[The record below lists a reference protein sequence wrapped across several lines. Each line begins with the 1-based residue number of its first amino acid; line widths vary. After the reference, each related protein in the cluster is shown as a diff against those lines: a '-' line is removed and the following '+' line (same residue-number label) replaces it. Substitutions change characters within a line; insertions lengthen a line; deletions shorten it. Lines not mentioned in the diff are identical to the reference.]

1 MPRYDL
7 HFESLSA
14 EEQGFSSKIF
24 TMDTPAFGVFG
35 TKGPQWL
42 INMWLKIL
50 FTRQGSDPT
59 NLSRGTSFTNLI
71 GSTVSPSD
79 AEDIVRL
86 CVDEASN
93 QLRAIQQNDT
103 ELTARERLASA
114 KLIRYVEDNEGP
126 GFKAYVEILNEA
138 GERLKVNIPAYSR
151 G

>member
-7 HFESLSA
+7 HFQALTA

-24 TMDTPAFGVFG
+24 TITDEPFGVL
-35 TKGPQWL
+35 GPQWL

-71 GSTVSPSD
+71 GSTLSLAD
-79 AEDIVRL
+79 AEDIARL
-86 CVDEASN
+86 SIDEASS
-93 QLRAIQQNDT
+93 QLRTLQQNDT
-103 ELTARERLASA
+103 TLTARERLASA
-114 KLIRYVEDNEGP
+114 KMLRYVENPGGP
-126 GFKAYVEILNEA
+126 GFEAYVEILNEA
-138 GERLKVNIPAYSR
+138 GERLNVNIPAFAR

>member
-7 HFESLSA
+7 HFESLSE

-24 TMDTPAFGVFG
+24 TMDTPAFGAFG

-59 NLSRGTSFTNLI
+59 NLERGTSFTNLI
-71 GSTVSPSD
+71 GSTVSPAD

-86 CVDEASN
+86 CIDTATD

-114 KLIRYVEDNEGP
+114 KMLRYTVDTTGP
-126 GFKAYVEILNEA
+126 GFDTYVEILNEA